1 MNKDEVKGGAEKV
14 GGKIKEQFGKVTGN
28 PVTEQ
33 KGRNEQVK
41 GELRQEVG
49 KIKGRNQA
57 SLVSTGVA
65 L

>member
-49 KIKGRNQA
+49 KVKDAIKHP
-57 SLVSTGVA
+57 
-65 L
+65 